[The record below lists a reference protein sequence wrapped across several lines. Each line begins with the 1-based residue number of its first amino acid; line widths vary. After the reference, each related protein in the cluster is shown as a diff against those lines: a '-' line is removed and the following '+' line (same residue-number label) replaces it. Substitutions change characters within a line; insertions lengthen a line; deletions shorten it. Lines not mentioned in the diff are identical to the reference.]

1 MAFKDEH
8 EEINCFMCPDNTKS
22 SYDFITSY
30 SIITEIKKMLERR
43 INMIQLSISILIMLI
58 SPVLTLGDNA
68 QLNPLEES
76 SYTLLDRDHK
86 VQIVNNA
93 SSLKLF
99 LMKTF
104 VTFNSLKDS
113 AKVTKLLDQP
123 LKNFIE
129 YLPYDKPFLVVKKFQ
144 ANYLS

>member
-1 MAFKDEH
+1 MKRF
-8 EEINCFMCPDNTKS
+8 NCFMCPDNTKS

-113 AKVTKLLDQP
+113 AKVTMLLDQP

>member
-1 MAFKDEH
+1 MKRF
-8 EEINCFMCPDNTKS
+8 NCFMCPDNTKS

-99 LMKTF
+99 FMKTF

-113 AKVTKLLDQP
+113 AKVTMLLDQP

>member
-1 MAFKDEH
+1 
-8 EEINCFMCPDNTKS
+8 
-22 SYDFITSY
+22 
-30 SIITEIKKMLERR
+30 
-43 INMIQLSISILIMLI
+43 MIQLSISILIMLI

-104 VTFNSLKDS
+104 VTFNSIKDS
-113 AKVTKLLDQP
+113 AKVTMLLDQP